1 MKLPVIKNLAETKT
15 LLELRDAE
23 QKLCNE
29 EALPFEVL
37 GDDEGEQLTHILGAI
52 DILERV
58 ENEKMDLKTATRAF
72 FERVRNSIS

>member
-1 MKLPVIKNLAETKT
+1 MKLPVIKSLAETKT
-15 LLELRDAE
+15 LPELKAAE
-23 QKLCNE
+23 ESLCEGNE
-29 EALPFEVL
+29 LPFEVG

-58 ENEKMDLKTATRAF
+58 EKEQIDVKTATRAF

>member
-1 MKLPVIKNLAETKT
+1 MP
-15 LLELRDAE
+15 
-23 QKLCNE
+23 
-29 EALPFEVL
+29 LPFEVG

-58 ENEKMDLKTATRAF
+58 ENEKIDLKTATRAF

>member
-1 MKLPVIKNLAETKT
+1 MKLPVIKALAETKT
-15 LLELRDAE
+15 LAELKTAE
-23 QKLCNE
+23 ELLCNE
-29 EALPFEVL
+29 MPLPFEVG

-58 ENEKMDLKTATRAF
+58 ENEKIDLKTATRAF

>member
-1 MKLPVIKNLAETKT
+1 MKLPVIKNLVETKI
-15 LLELRDAE
+15 LAELKDAE

-29 EALPFEVL
+29 EQLPFEVL

-58 ENEKMDLKTATRAF
+58 ENEKIDLKAATRAF

>member
-1 MKLPVIKNLAETKT
+1 MKLAVIKNLAETKS
-15 LLELRDAE
+15 LAELKNAE
-23 QKLCNE
+23 ELLCNGE
-29 EALPFEVL
+29 NLPFEIG

-58 ENEKMDLKTATRAF
+58 EKEKIDLKTASRAF